1 MKTFTELL
9 LRCDALDISL
19 SELCRR
25 AGVGRQTVEHWKK
38 IEPQTL
44 VFYKNL
50 INVLN
55 ELENEHNTAKAISIE
70 KRKRYKRE
78 LPTGE

>member
-25 AGVGRQTVEHWKK
+25 ANVGRQTIEHWKK
-38 IEPQTL
+38 SEPQTL
-44 VFYKNL
+44 IFYKNL
-50 INVLN
+50 IKALN
-55 ELENEHNTAKAISIE
+55 ELEHEHNTAKAISIE